1 MAVATVSA
9 RPKMYSERKTQIEYE
24 EAYSKYN
31 RVYEK
36 YEKAYD
42 AYKTAY
48 DKYVEACKKYE
59 EYLPVYEADTKNPTV
74 VRKMSVYYK
83 SYKFC
88 KDDLTRK
95 EYALEKAQKKL
106 DKAKQVFD
114 EKNAALK
121 VNKEK

>member
-48 DKYVEACKKYE
+48 DKYVEAYCNYI
-59 EYLPVYEADTKNPTV
+59 EYLPVYEADAKNPTV
-74 VRKMSVYYK
+74 ARKMLAYSK

-88 KDDLTRK
+88 KNDLVRK
-95 EYALEKAQKKL
+95 DRALEKAQKKL
-106 DKAKQVFD
+106 DKAKQVFNEKCD
-114 EKNAALK
+114 ELGI
-121 VNKEK
+121 NKE